1 MPPEI
6 ALFGLCLL
14 LSGFFSG
21 SETAL
26 LSASRMRLRRMA
38 ADGDRGA
45 DRALQL
51 VKTPRRLL
59 AGILVG
65 NNIVNTLAASTA
77 TVYCVHGLALG
88 EGKGVA
94 IATGA
99 STLLL
104 VLFAEFLP
112 KSLSAAHPEGI
123 ARKVA
128 LPVQGAIHLLAPAV
142 WALQAMIRPLSSVFK
157 AGRRDGIAVADL
169 RVAVAESARTG
180 MLDETMARI
189 LRGGLSLAWKTVA
202 DALVPRVDVRGVDV
216 TSGYETCLELFRRD
230 NYSRLLVMSGTP
242 DGDLGYVS
250 VKDMPHI
257 PADQRA
263 SWKAGDA
270 VRQALRV
277 PATLP
282 LAKLLMRMRRSGVH
296 FAVVKDEHGGTDGIV
311 TLEDVLEELVG
322 EIRDEHDAEEH
333 PPVRETAP
341 GQWLVRGD
349 VAVLEVNDRLGLQLE
364 AEEAHTLGGLI
375 AELLG
380 RLPREGE
387 GVDGEGVRLVA
398 ARVSGRR
405 VLEVLVERRG

>member
-26 LSASRMRLRRMA
+26 LSASRLRLRRLA
-38 ADGDRGA
+38 ADGDRA
-45 DRALQL
+45 AARALEL
-51 VKTPRRLL
+51 VKDPRRLL

-65 NNIVNTLAASTA
+65 NNVVNTLAASTA
-77 TVYCVHGLALG
+77 TVFCVHVLALG
-88 EGKGVA
+88 EARGVA
-94 IATGA
+94 IATAA

-112 KSLSAAHPEGI
+112 KSVSASHPEVI
-123 ARKVA
+123 ARRVA
-128 LPVQGAIHLLAPAV
+128 LPVQGAIRLLAPAV
-142 WALQAMIRPLSSVFK
+142 WTLQALTRPLKSILK
-157 AGRRDGIAVADL
+157 GAKRDGIAVADL
-169 RVAVAESARTG
+169 RLAVAESARTG
-180 MLDETMARI
+180 MLDETMARV

-202 DALVPRVDVRGVDV
+202 DALVPRVDVRGVDA
-216 TSGYETCLELFRRD
+216 TSGYDACLDVFRRD

-242 DGDLGYVS
+242 DNDLGYLS
-250 VKDMPHI
+250 VKDMPQI
-257 PADQRA
+257 PAERRA
-263 SWKAGDA
+263 AWKAGDA

-277 PATLP
+277 PATLS
-282 LAKLLMRMRRSGVH
+282 LAKLLARMRRSGVH
-296 FAVVKDEHGGTDGIV
+296 FAVVKDEHGGTDGIA

-341 GQWLVRGD
+341 GSWVVRGD
-349 VAVLEVNDRLGLQLE
+349 VAVLEVNDRLGMSLE
-364 AEEAHTLGGLI
+364 AEEAHTIGGLI

-387 GVDGEGVRLVA
+387 AVEGGGVRLVA

-405 VLEVLVERRG
+405 VLEVLVERRA